1 MDVNITGNEISQ
13 LIVETVESFAE
24 ENNIA
29 VVLPCSLETRLFG
42 GNSAFDS
49 MALVSLIVQIEEVIE
64 EKIGMAL
71 ILADEKAMSRRT
83 SPFSNIS
90 SLAEYIVEIL
100 NKE

>member
-1 MDVNITGNEISQ
+1 MNVSITNDSISN
-13 LIVETVESFAE
+13 LIIETVESFAK
-24 ENNIA
+24 ENDIA
-29 VVLPCSLETRLFG
+29 VKLPCSLETRLFG
-42 GNSAFDS
+42 GNSVFDS

-64 EKIGMAL
+64 EKIGKSL

-90 SLAEYIVEIL
+90 SLTEYILEIL

>member
-1 MDVNITGNEISQ
+1 MDIKITNDEISK
-13 LIVETVESFAE
+13 LIIETVESFAE

-29 VVLPCSLETRLFG
+29 VKLPCSLETRLFG
-42 GNSAFDS
+42 GNSVFDS

-64 EKIGMAL
+64 EKIGKSL

-83 SPFSNIS
+83 SPFSDIFNLS
-90 SLAEYIVEIL
+90 EYILEIL